1 METHKTF
8 SVRLP
13 EDVIKEMRELAKEH
27 TRSLNSEVLVA
38 LREYIK
44 QHRQGLKPAR
54 SPPDSQG

>member
-13 EDVIKEMRELAKEH
+13 EEVINEMRELAKEH
-27 TRSLNSEVLVA
+27 TRSVNGEVLVA

-44 QHRQGLKPAR
+44 QQRQGPKPNTPNR
-54 SPPDSQG
+54 QG

>member
-1 METHKTF
+1 MEHKTF

-13 EDVIKEMRELAKEH
+13 EDVINEMRKLAKEH

-44 QHRQGLKPAR
+44 QHRQGLKPSR
-54 SPPDSQG
+54 NPPDREG

>member
-13 EDVIKEMRELAKEH
+13 DDVINEMRELAKEH
-27 TRSLNSEVLVA
+27 TRSVNGEVLVA

-44 QHRQGLKPAR
+44 QQRQGLKPNTPNR
-54 SPPDSQG
+54 QG

>member
-27 TRSLNSEVLVA
+27 TRSVNGEVLVA

-44 QHRQGLKPAR
+44 QHRQGLKPNTPNR
-54 SPPDSQG
+54 QG